1 MAETFF
7 LSRYYSPL
15 GKYMLVS
22 SQRGVVCLKSQAHV
36 ANHLANWKKAGIQ
49 IRDSD
54 EPNQKAMAELGAYFA
69 GNLHKFSVPLD
80 LRGTDFQR
88 KVWEF
93 LLGIPY
99 GETRSYGD
107 IARMLGRPTAS
118 RAVGRAVGTNPVAI
132 IVPCHRV
139 IGANGDLVGYGG
151 GLYKKRALLDL
162 EARTKS
168 NLK

>member
-1 MAETFF
+1 MTETFF
-7 LSRYYSPL
+7 LSRYHSPL
-15 GKYMLVS
+15 GEYVLVS
-22 SQRGVVCLKSQAHV
+22 SQRGVVCIESAAHM
-36 ANHLANWKKAGIQ
+36 ANRLARWKKAGIR

-54 EPNQKAMAELGAYFA
+54 EPNRKSMAELDAYFS
-69 GNLHKFSVPLD
+69 GKLHQFSVSLD
-80 LRGTDFQR
+80 LRGTDFQH
-88 KVWEF
+88 KVWE
-93 LLGIPY
+93 LLLSIPY
-99 GETRSYGD
+99 GETCSYGE

-118 RAVGRAVGTNPVAI
+118 RAVGRAVGTNPIAI

-162 EARTKS
+162 EARAMG

>member
-1 MAETFF
+1 MAETLF
-7 LSRYYSPL
+7 LSCYHSPL
-15 GKYMLVS
+15 GEYMLVS
-22 SQRGVVCLKSQAHV
+22 SQRGVVCIKSAAHM
-36 ANHLANWKKAGIQ
+36 ANRLARWKKAGIR
-49 IRDSD
+49 IRDDDDS
-54 EPNQKAMAELGAYFA
+54 NQRVTAELDAYFS
-69 GNLHKFSVPLD
+69 GKLHQFSVPLD

-88 KVWEF
+88 KVWGL

-118 RAVGRAVGTNPVAI
+118 RAVGRAVGTNSIAI

-162 EARTKS
+162 EVRAKS

>member
-1 MAETFF
+1 MAN
-7 LSRYYSPL
+7 R
-15 GKYMLVS
+15 
-22 SQRGVVCLKSQAHV
+22 
-36 ANHLANWKKAGIQ
+36 LARWRKAGIRT
-49 IRDSD
+49 RDSD
-54 EPNQKAMAELGAYFA
+54 DPNQRVTAELEAYFS
-69 GNLHKFSVPLD
+69 GKLHQFSVPLD

-88 KVWEF
+88 KVWEL

-118 RAVGRAVGTNPVAI
+118 RAVGRAVGTNPIAI

-162 EARTKS
+162 EARAMG